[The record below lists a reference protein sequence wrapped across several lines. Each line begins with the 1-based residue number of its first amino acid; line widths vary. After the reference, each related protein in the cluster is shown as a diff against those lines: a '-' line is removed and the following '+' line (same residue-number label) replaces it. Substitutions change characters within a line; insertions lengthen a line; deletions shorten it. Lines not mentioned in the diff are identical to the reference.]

1 MTSQSGIHLLS
12 PLSALQRPSISHLAK
27 KMHTSNIND
36 NATHQLNTP
45 PEHSSAEK
53 GENQENAHSSQQQEE
68 KNEKKT

>member
-1 MTSQSGIHLLS
+1 
-12 PLSALQRPSISHLAK
+12 
-27 KMHTSNIND
+27 MHTSNIND